1 MPPLVAT
8 GILPSLAAVRPV
20 IDGYFA
26 RSIPLTTPSSSYAHG
41 KGIFLTN
48 ESQFPR
54 AIAPIEDAGGA
65 YVGVGQLMSF
75 TYPAWQQARHAYA
88 VDLNRLVPLG
98 FIPMFGALLC
108 MATDRAAFI
117 SLISG
122 RDPVAAPFVNGEA
135 PESLLEAI
143 RGERAD
149 ERAFDALIRGL
160 MEMIAERLPPGA
172 RTTTASTIQYWMQ
185 QLKRSCE
192 HHRPNDPDFP
202 GYFGRMAQADAAG
215 RGALLASDESYR
227 RSRELF
233 LEGRITG
240 IASDL
245 FRGGLAAA
253 RADFRARGLVLR
265 TLYISNI
272 EGLAMN
278 SGVPSLC
285 ACERPDAAEEFDELC
300 RLYASLRIA
309 SASGDVR
316 LITANALSPT
326 IVRPLGR
333 FLERAIP
340 RLPRIDDCA
349 RAAIPVYPLRNSVE
363 RHAAKPRERRLASI
377 GEDLQRWPSMSEI
390 FDQARLLS
398 AASPLSATALD
409 ELLRGRSSAYAGRLG
424 EPSRGLVL
432 RNFQDLGFIAAG

>member
-1 MPPLVAT
+1 MPPLIAT
-8 GILPSLAAVRPV
+8 SLVSSFAAVRPV
-20 IDGYFA
+20 VDSYFA
-26 RSIPLTTPSSSYAHG
+26 RSLPLANPSSSYSCG

-54 AIAPIEDAGGA
+54 AIASIDGTGGA
-65 YVGVGQLMSF
+65 YVGVGQLLSF
-75 TYPAWQQARHAYA
+75 TYPAWQRAAHAYA
-88 VDLNRLVPLG
+88 VDLNRLVPFG

-108 MATDRAAFI
+108 MAETRAGFI

-122 RDPVAAPFVNGEA
+122 RDPEMTAAMNAADPEA
-135 PESLLEAI
+135 LLEGI
-143 RGERAD
+143 RRERAD
-149 ERAFDALIRGL
+149 DHLFDQLVRGL
-160 MEMIAERLPPGA
+160 VEMIAERLQPGA
-172 RTTTASTIQYWMQ
+172 RVATAEAIRYWMR

-192 HHRPNDPDFP
+192 RHPPIDQDFP
-202 GYFGRMAQADAAG
+202 GYFNRLIQADAAG
-215 RGALLASDESYR
+215 RGAPLASDESYR
-227 RSRELF
+227 RCRELF
-233 LEGRITG
+233 LQGRITG

-253 RADFRARGLVLR
+253 RADIAARGLTLQ

-285 ACERPDAAEEFDELC
+285 ACERPDAQDEFEELC
-300 RLYASLRIA
+300 RLYGSLRHAA
-309 SASGDVR
+309 SSTAAQ

-326 IVRPLGR
+326 IVRPLSI

-340 RLPRIDDCA
+340 RLPGIADCA
-349 RAAIPVYPLRNSVE
+349 RAAIPVYPLRNSVD
-363 RHAAKPRERRLASI
+363 RHAYKSGGRRLAAI
-377 GEDLQRWPSMSEI
+377 QNDLQRWPSMAEI
-390 FDQARLLS
+390 FDKARALA
-398 AASPLSATALD
+398 AASPLSTSAFD
-409 ELLRGRSSAYAGRLG
+409 QRLRDRSSAYTAWLG

>member
-1 MPPLVAT
+1 MPPLIAPS
-8 GILPSLAAVRPV
+8 ISSSLAAVRPLV
-20 IDGYFA
+20 ESYFS
-26 RSIPLTTPSSSYAHG
+26 RSLPLANASSSYAHG

-54 AIAPIEDAGGA
+54 AIASIEDAGGA
-65 YVGVGQLMSF
+65 YIGVGQLMSF
-75 TYPAWQQARHAYA
+75 AYPAWQRAEHAYA
-88 VDLNRLVPLG
+88 VDLNRLVPFG

-108 MATDRAAFI
+108 MAEGRAAFTA
-117 SLISG
+117 LISG
-122 RDPVAAPFVNGEA
+122 RDPGAAA
-135 PESLLEAI
+135 ALSARDPETILEAI
-143 RGERAD
+143 RGQRPD
-149 ERAFDALIRGL
+149 ERSFNALIRGL
-160 MEMIAERLPPGA
+160 QVMIAERLPPGA
-172 RTTTASTIQYWMQ
+172 RTTTTSTIQYWMQ
-185 QLKRSCE
+185 QLRRSCE

-202 GYFGRMAQADAAG
+202 GYFGRMSQSDGAG
-215 RGALLASDESYR
+215 RGGPLASDASYQR
-227 RSRELF
+227 CRELF
-233 LEGRITG
+233 LQRRITG

-253 RADFRARGLVLR
+253 RADVKSRGLSLR

-285 ACERPDAAEEFDELC
+285 ACERPDAEEEFEELC

-309 SASGDVR
+309 SATRTVR

-326 IVRPLGR
+326 IARPLQR

-340 RLPRIDDCA
+340 PFGRIDDCA

-363 RHAAKPRERRLASI
+363 RHAGKPMELRIAAIR
-377 GEDLQRWPSMSEI
+377 EDLRRWEPMSEL
-390 FDQARLLS
+390 FDRARALAAGPRLS
-398 AASPLSATALD
+398 AAAFDRALRD
-409 ELLRGRSSAYAGRLG
+409 RSGAYAGWLR

-432 RNFQDLGFIAAG
+432 RNFRDLGFIAAG